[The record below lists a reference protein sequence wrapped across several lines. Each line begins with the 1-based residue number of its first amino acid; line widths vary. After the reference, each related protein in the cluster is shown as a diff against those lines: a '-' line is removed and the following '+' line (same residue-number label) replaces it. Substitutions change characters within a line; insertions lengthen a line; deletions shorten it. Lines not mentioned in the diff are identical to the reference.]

1 MEGSVES
8 TDVKVDGLDN
18 RGNVCRF
25 PEADGD
31 SFLFQSVQVKTDP
44 EVHTPSYAIGAG
56 DLFIGEGQGVKET
69 THLNLSQ
76 D

>member
-8 TDVKVDGLDN
+8 TDFKVDGLDN
-18 RGNVCRF
+18 RGIVCRL

-44 EVHTPSYAIGAG
+44 EVHTPSYTIGAG
-56 DLFIGEGQGVKET
+56 DLFIEGKEVGALEKPLT
-69 THLNLSQ
+69 SI
-76 D
+76 